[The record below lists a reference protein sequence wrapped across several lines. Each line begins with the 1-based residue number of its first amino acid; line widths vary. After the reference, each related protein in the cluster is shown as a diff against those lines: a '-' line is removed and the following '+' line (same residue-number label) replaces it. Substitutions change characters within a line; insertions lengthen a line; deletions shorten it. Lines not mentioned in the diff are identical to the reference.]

1 MAPGGGLGVQGGA
14 GLRIMRAAAQPR
26 EDPAMTATGGRIGRR
41 QFLGVAAMASAA
53 AAVRGARAADAP
65 RPNILWITSE
75 DTSPWFGFCGDAYA
89 TTPNLDRLAKQG
101 VHYTK
106 AFATAP
112 VCSPARFCLITGFH
126 ANAMGAQHLRAEFPV
141 PDWVH
146 GLPAR
151 LREAGY
157 HCTNNVK
164 TDYNC
169 AAEKRLVEESWD
181 ACSGKAHWRMRKP
194 GQPFFAIFNLMQTH
208 QSWTGVTPE
217 AEYERQIGAI
227 LRPEERHDPA
237 KAPVPPYY
245 PDTPEVRKGMA
256 RVYDC
261 ITAMDRRAGEI
272 LDQLAAD
279 GLAEDTIVF
288 FYPDHGQGIP
298 RGKRTTYDTGL
309 RVPLVVRFPEKFKAL
324 APSGPGTTCDRLVS
338 FVDFHATALSLAGVP
353 QPERTQARP
362 FLGPA
367 AGAPREYV
375 YAARDRVDEALD
387 LSRSVRDARF
397 HYVRNYMPHLS
408 WNAPEGYSDQSA
420 LRQEITRVARAGG
433 MNDAQLSYAGPAK
446 PAEALFDTAA
456 DPWELKNLASDPAH
470 AATLRRMRAANL
482 DWLAQIRDTGFFPE
496 WRMAQ
501 LAAAGAAPWDA
512 ARDESL
518 YPFARVLETAELVG
532 RPGTAAESAKR
543 LADRDPSVR
552 WWAAVGLRAAG
563 AEAVAAHR
571 AALEAA
577 LEDDGPPVRIEAA
590 ACLAASDGA
599 MAALKGGEA
608 SLRSADPHEAL
619 AAARTLQLLGPKARP
634 ALAAMKEALAA
645 ATEAGSH
652 AMYMRFSL
660 KPGVAVLEAST
671 P

>member
-1 MAPGGGLGVQGGA
+1 
-14 GLRIMRAAAQPR
+14 
-26 EDPAMTATGGRIGRR
+26 MTANGGRIGRR
-41 QFLGVAAMASAA
+41 EFLATTALAAGALAA
-53 AAVRGARAADAP
+53 RGARAADAP

-89 TTPNLDRLAKQG
+89 TTPNLDRLARGG

-126 ANAMGAQHLRAEFPV
+126 ANAMGAQHLRAGFPI

-169 AAEKRLVEESWD
+169 AAEKRLVAESWD
-181 ACSGKAHWRMRKP
+181 ACSGKAHWRSRKP

-208 QSWTGVTPE
+208 QSWTGVTGE
-217 AEYERQIGAI
+217 AAYEKQIGAI
-227 LRPEERHDPA
+227 LKPEERHDPA

-245 PDTPEVRKGMA
+245 PDTPVVRKGMA

-261 ITAMDRRAGEI
+261 ITAMDRLAGGI
-272 LDQLAAD
+272 LDQLEKD
-279 GLAEDTIVF
+279 GLSEDTIVF

-309 RVPLVVRFPEKFKAL
+309 HVPLVIRFPEKFKAL

-387 LSRSVRDARF
+387 VSRSVRDGRF

-408 WNAPEGYSDQSA
+408 WNSPEGYSDQSV
-420 LRQEITRVARAGG
+420 LRQEIARVARAGG
-433 MNDAQLSYAGPAK
+433 INDAQLSYAGPSK
-446 PAEALFDTAA
+446 PVEALFDTAA
-456 DPWELKNLASDPAH
+456 DPWELRNLAADPAH
-470 AATLRRMRAANL
+470 AATLRRMRAANR

-501 LAAAGAAPWDA
+501 LAAAGTPPWDA
-512 ARDESL
+512 AHDEKL
-518 YPFARVLETAELVG
+518 HPFARILETAELVG

-543 LADRDPSVR
+543 LSDPDPSVR

-563 AEAVAAHR
+563 AEAAVTHG
-571 AALEAA
+571 AALETAVK
-577 LEDDGPPVRIEAA
+577 DDAPPVRIEAA
-590 ACLAASDGA
+590 GCLAVLGGA
-599 MAALKGGEA
+599 PAATAVLAGA
-608 SLRSADPHEAL
+608 LRSTDPHEAL
-619 AAARTLQLLGPKARP
+619 LAARTLQLLGPKARP

-645 ATEAGSH
+645 AKEAGDH

-660 KPGVAVLEAST
+660 KPAVEALEG
-671 P
+671 